1 MTEIRNRLYNDL
13 SWLWPM
19 WDSPSEYQ
27 QYCKTVTLLID
38 KYSDRELKTLLNV
51 GCGGGKNVFNLKE
64 RFKINGLDISRPML
78 NLASELNPECEF
90 IQKDMR
96 DYDLDRKFD
105 VILIDDAISYMTS
118 ENDLFAAFERAYEH
132 LAADGIMLV
141 SPDFTKESFVQNSTQ
156 TTHAVPPGKA
166 SDIDVVFV
174 ENNYDPVTSDTTYE
188 ALVIYI
194 IRENGKLR
202 IEKDMHILGLF
213 SINTW
218 RRLLTRVGFH
228 FHEEIYCEN
237 GNAYTEFVCLKQ
249 AQ

>member
-19 WDSPSEYQ
+19 WDTPSEYQ

-51 GCGGGKNVFNLKE
+51 GCGGGKNAFNLKE
-64 RFKINGLDISRPML
+64 RFKVTGLDISRPML

-90 IQKDMR
+90 ILEDMR

-105 VILIDDAISYMTS
+105 VVLIDDAVSYMTS
-118 ENDLFAAFERAYEH
+118 EEDLFAVFERAHEH
-132 LAADGIMLV
+132 LTPDGIMLAG
-141 SPDFTKESFVQNSTQ
+141 PDFTKESFVQNLTQ
-156 TTHAVPPGKA
+156 TTHSVSPRGA
-166 SDIDVVFV
+166 SDIDVIFV
-174 ENNYDPVTSDTTYE
+174 ENNYDPVSSDTTYE
-188 ALVIYI
+188 ALIIYI

-218 RRLLTRVGFH
+218 RRLLMRVGFH
-228 FHEEIYCEN
+228 FHEEIYYEN
-237 GNAYTEFVCLKQ
+237 GNEYTEFVCLKQ